1 MLGGPGHGLLFD
13 CTGTDEDAALLL
25 DFLRDLF
32 NENLKELDERTTVG
46 KKLKIVC
53 MKEEEAA
60 FQGSCCIL
68 YTTQTVVFG
77 LQYKVYILLRN

>member
-13 CTGTDEDAALLL
+13 CTGTVEDAALLL

-46 KKLKIVC
+46 KELKIVC
-53 MKEEEAA
+53 MKEEGAA
-60 FQGSCCIL
+60 FQRSCCIL
-68 YTTQTVVFG
+68 YDPNSVISPTV
-77 LQYKVYILLRN
+77 

>member
-1 MLGGPGHGLLFD
+1 MGGGAILGGPGHGLLFD

-46 KKLKIVC
+46 KELKIVC
-53 MKEEEAA
+53 KKEVEAA

-68 YTTQTVVFG
+68 YDPNSVIWLTV
-77 LQYKVYILLRN
+77 